1 MTELYEKLA
10 YSFGGI
16 FFLLLIASLLILVLK
31 KYAPRVT
38 GLNCSNAS
46 PVGGLLLRCFSW
58 L

>member
-31 KYAPRVT
+31 KIRPE
-38 GLNCSNAS
+38 GN
-46 PVGGLLLRCFSW
+46 
-58 L
+58 